1 MFKWGM
7 SLECKKFQICSFPP
21 TFSEKFFNKATCQ
34 ILVKKLMKEYLVQET
49 EILNQLLGKWEKS

>member
-1 MFKWGM
+1 MGHVIRVQ
-7 SLECKKFQICSFPP
+7 KFQICSFPP
-21 TFSEKFFNKATCQ
+21 TFSQKFFNKATCQ

>member
-7 SLECKKFQICSFPP
+7 SLEWKFKFAVSRQLSPKKI
-21 TFSEKFFNKATCQ
+21 FNKATCQ
-34 ILVKKLMKEYLVQET
+34 ILVKMKEYLVQET

>member
-1 MFKWGM
+1 MGHVIRVENFKFAV
-7 SLECKKFQICSFPP
+7 SRQLSPKI
-21 TFSEKFFNKATCQ
+21 FFNKATCQ

>member
-1 MFKWGM
+1 MGHVIRVENFKFAV
-7 SLECKKFQICSFPP
+7 SRQLSPKKV
-21 TFSEKFFNKATCQ
+21 FNKATCQ

>member
-7 SLECKKFQICSFPP
+7 SLEWKISRQLSPKKILIKLPV
-21 TFSEKFFNKATCQ
+21 KF
-34 ILVKKLMKEYLVQET
+34 KKLIKEYLVQET